1 MLEGG
6 MVLDA
11 LSLDKIQVF
20 IDIPY
25 KGIEKLECKE
35 KVNGHAELFVRIM
48 ISDET
53 AIWFEKH
60 SLCDRQ
66 LKIVFEPEGPD
77 QITGDILFTQWGA
90 MGNQTYVDIKACSG
104 TKRMDVI
111 KKKVCFQQVDV
122 TYGKFLRKLA
132 EGYHGECLLMDE
144 SKREEKIKNPIIQY
158 CETDWE
164 LTKRIAA
171 QLNTAIIADNRL
183 EFPRFSLGRVRGKE
197 YELITS
203 TKLKK
208 VIHTKGRCLQI
219 TTWENYPFGASVRAY
234 GETYTVLEKHTVL
247 NNGLIEFDYCL
258 GDINSY
264 IPQQKD
270 NKALCGVSL
279 RGRVLKVQGERM
291 KLKLEAGDE
300 EKISQLYSYLYHPAN
315 GNSMYAMP
323 EEGAEAELYFPTL
336 DIKDAYIRN
345 CFLPKINYPDSSIK
359 FFGTRRKK
367 ILEMNKE
374 HLLWHTQSGGNRHRI
389 ELRKSFGA
397 AISSGSKISMT
408 AGADIMIRAGTSC
421 NINTTGVIELKQTD
435 TANSIQMSGNQIKMS
450 AEHYVVSSDPP
461 VDRKKR
467 LTGSDFIM
475 TDANQCVLAAIP
487 MQECGALAMQV
498 IGSIPQILYA
508 DSMQNIRVGLF
519 HSRQGG

>member
-1 MLEGG
+1 M
-6 MVLDA
+6 DA
-11 LSLDKIQVF
+11 LSLDKLQVL

-35 KVNGHAELFVRIM
+35 KVNEHAELFVRIT

-66 LKIVFEPEGPD
+66 LKILLDPERPD
-77 QITGDILFTQWGA
+77 QITGDILYTQWGT
-90 MGNQTYVDIKACSG
+90 MGKQNYVDIKACSG

-122 TYGKFLRKLA
+122 TYGKFLRKLV
-132 EGYHGECLLMDE
+132 EGYHGACLLMDE
-144 SKREEKIKNPIIQY
+144 SKREESIKNPIIQY

-164 LTKRIAA
+164 LAKRIAA
-171 QLNTAIIADNRL
+171 QLNTVIFTDNRL

-197 YELITS
+197 YELITP

-208 VIHTKGRCLQI
+208 VLHTKGRCLQV
-219 TTWENYPFGASVRAY
+219 TTWENYPVGASVRAY

-247 NNGLIEFDYCL
+247 RAGLIEFNYCL
-258 GDINSY
+258 GDIKSY
-264 IPQQKD
+264 IPRQKD

-279 RGRVLKVQGERM
+279 RGSVLKVQGERM
-291 KLKLEAGDE
+291 KLKLEAGDK
-300 EKISQLYSYLYHPAN
+300 EKISQLYSYLYLPVS

-323 EEGAEAELYFPTL
+323 EEGAEVELYFPTS

-345 CFLPKINYPDSSIK
+345 CFLPKKSYPDSSIK
-359 FFGTRRKK
+359 FFGTSRRK

-374 HLLWHTQSGGNRHRI
+374 HLLWHTQSNGNRHRI
-389 ELRKSFGA
+389 ELRKSVGA
-397 AISSGSKISMT
+397 TISSGSKISMT
-408 AGADIMIRAGTSC
+408 AGTDIVIRAGTSC
-421 NINTTGVIELKQTD
+421 KINTTGVIELEQTE
-435 TANSIQMSGNQIKMS
+435 TINSIQMSGNHIRMS

-461 VDRKKR
+461 AGRKKR

-498 IGSIPQILYA
+498 IGAIPQILYA

-519 HSRQGG
+519 RSRQGG